1 MGTVTLKE
9 MRSLVEGR
17 MPFHG
22 NSVFATWV
30 TNSLYVVYSYGTH
43 FPMYV
48 YDASASVFDGF
59 GSVVSKGVWLGN
71 TDKYSVTTSKHQ
83 STTRPNTV
91 HKWLDTEGLKDVI
104 HEGSYVRHVVFRGEP
119 LAA

>member
-1 MGTVTLKE
+1 MVTLNE
-9 MRSLVEGR
+9 MSSMVNGR

-30 TNSLYVVYSYGTH
+30 SNSLYVVYSYGTH

-48 YDASASVFDGF
+48 YDASASVFDEVGNE
-59 GSVVSKGVWLGN
+59 VSKGVWLGN
-71 TDKYSVTTSKHQ
+71 TDKYSTTTSKHQ
-83 STTRPNTV
+83 GKCRPNEV
-91 HKWLDTEGLKDVI
+91 HKWLNTEQLKDTI
-104 HEGSYVRHVVFRGEP
+104 HEGSYTRHLIFRGEP

>member
-1 MGTVTLKE
+1 MVTLNE
-9 MRSLVEGR
+9 MSRLVNGR
-17 MPFHG
+17 MPFKG
-22 NSVFATWV
+22 NSVFGHWEG
-30 TNSLYVVYSYGTH
+30 NLYVVYSYGTH

-48 YDASASVFDGF
+48 YDAGASVFDER

-71 TDKYSVTTSKHQ
+71 TDRYSVTTSKHQ
-83 STTRPNTV
+83 GKTRPNTV
-91 HKWLDTEGLKDVI
+91 HKWLDTESLKDVI

>member
-1 MGTVTLKE
+1 MSVTLKE
-9 MRSLVEGR
+9 MRSLVESR

-30 TNSLYVVYSYGTH
+30 SNSLYVVYSYGTH

-48 YDASASVFDGF
+48 YDANASVFDGF

-91 HKWLDTEGLKDVI
+91 HKWMNTEQLKDVI
-104 HEGSYVRHVVFRGEP
+104 HQGGYTKHLIFRGEP

>member
-1 MGTVTLKE
+1 MVTLNE
-9 MRSLVEGR
+9 MSSMVNGR

-30 TNSLYVVYSYGTH
+30 SNSLYVVYSYGTH

-48 YDASASVFDGF
+48 YDAVASVFDEYGNAL
-59 GSVVSKGVWLGN
+59 GKGVWLGN
-71 TDKYSVTTSKHQ
+71 SDRYSVTTSKHQ
-83 STTRPNTV
+83 GKTRPYQV
-91 HKWLDTEGLKDVI
+91 HKWLNTEQLKDTI
-104 HEGSYVRHVVFRGEP
+104 HEGSYTRHLIFRGEP

>member
-1 MGTVTLKE
+1 MGTVTLRE
-9 MRSLVEGR
+9 MSSLVEGR

-30 TNSLYVVYSYGTH
+30 SNSLYVVYSYGTH

-48 YDASASVFDGF
+48 YDANASVFDGF

-71 TDKYSVTTSKHQ
+71 SDRYSVTTSKHQ
-83 STTRPNTV
+83 GKTRPNTV

-104 HEGSYVRHVVFRGEP
+104 HQGGYTKHLIFRGEP

>member
-1 MGTVTLKE
+1 MSTVTLKE
-9 MRSLVEGR
+9 MSSLVNGR

-30 TNSLYVVYSYGTH
+30 SNNLYVVYSYGTH

-48 YDASASVFDGF
+48 YDANASVFDEVGNE
-59 GSVVSKGVWLGN
+59 VSKGVWLGN

-83 STTRPNTV
+83 STTRPREV
-91 HKWLDTEGLKDVI
+91 HKWLDTYGLKDVI
-104 HEGSYVRHVVFRGEP
+104 HEGGYTRHLIFRGEP